1 MNGIGMS
8 GMDDASLEAKV
19 QRILGKDKPELGQK
33 LGKLGDREQRVA
45 LQDELMEA
53 KKMARVSPAGALGL
67 TPLLDARRI
76 EYSIIDAM
84 FDARCCYD
92 RVYVYQIPPKAVV
105 RRQAESRSKGSV
117 IALSVGMRENE
128 TDKAHRGIIVSAGLS
143 AMDHL
148 TAHGMGLGHIVNFAL
163 FSPLRHFPDD
173 ELPDESL
180 VVLHAGQCVSSE
192 DTEELV
198 RAGKVK
204 LARVV
209 IDGNVRHRYVL
220 EDGESYLPETPFMPA
235 EY

>member
-1 MNGIGMS
+1 MNGIGMT

-19 QRILGKDKPELGQK
+19 QRILGKAGPKLENLSSQAQK
-33 LGKLGDREQRVA
+33 VA
-45 LQDELMEA
+45 VQDELMEE
-53 KKMARVSPAGALGL
+53 KKRARVSPVGALGL

-105 RRQAESRSKGSV
+105 KRQAESRSKGSV

-192 DTEELV
+192 DTEELI

-204 LARVV
+204 LQRIE
-209 IDGNVRHRYVL
+209 IDGNVRHVYAL
-220 EDGESYLPETPFMPA
+220 EDGSRYLPETPFMPA